1 MSEIFIFLI
10 FVCVRST
17 DKLNA
22 RKALERKEQY
32 KQVRAHV
39 KKDDGRLQAYGWS
52 LPPKSPPGAKS
63 DPELGKVA
71 ASNVPVPVPVYCRPL
86 MEKEP
91 GMKVGCKDR
100 RLGNK
105 KSNYFRFGVQLGLI

>member
-1 MSEIFIFLI
+1 MHLSPRGPDLDEVLKLNQQFLI
-10 FVCVRST
+10 TIILTFDRST
-17 DKLNA
+17 EKLTA

-52 LPPKSPPGAKS
+52 LPPKSPVS
-63 DPELGKVA
+63 SNPEQSTKVTN
-71 ASNVPVPVPVYCRPL
+71 SNVPVPVPVYCRPL

-91 GMKVGCKDR
+91 GMKVSAT
-100 RLGNK
+100 L
-105 KSNYFRFGVQLGLI
+105 L

>member
-1 MSEIFIFLI
+1 M
-10 FVCVRST
+10 T
-17 DKLNA
+17 A

-52 LPPKSPPGAKS
+52 LPPKSPSDSHKS
-63 DPELGKVA
+63 EGSESSKGPA

-91 GMKVGCKDR
+91 GMKVKMWSLVSRYCP
-100 RLGNK
+100 
-105 KSNYFRFGVQLGLI
+105 I

>member
-1 MSEIFIFLI
+1 MVLFNSTYCAPRSSEK
-10 FVCVRST
+10 V
-17 DKLNA
+17 NA

-52 LPPKSPPGAKS
+52 LPPKSPSHKS
-63 DPELGKVA
+63 EESDTSKMP

-91 GMKVGCKDR
+91 GMKVIMWSLVGRYC
-100 RLGNK
+100 
-105 KSNYFRFGVQLGLI
+105 SI

>member
-10 FVCVRST
+10 VVCVRST
-17 DKLNA
+17 DKLND

-32 KQVRAHV
+32 NQISAHV

-52 LPPKSPPGAKS
+52 LPPKSPQGANKN
-63 DPELGKVA
+63 DPDLGKVA

-91 GMKVGCKDR
+91 GMKVRVVKTAAEH
-100 RLGNK
+100 
-105 KSNYFRFGVQLGLI
+105 